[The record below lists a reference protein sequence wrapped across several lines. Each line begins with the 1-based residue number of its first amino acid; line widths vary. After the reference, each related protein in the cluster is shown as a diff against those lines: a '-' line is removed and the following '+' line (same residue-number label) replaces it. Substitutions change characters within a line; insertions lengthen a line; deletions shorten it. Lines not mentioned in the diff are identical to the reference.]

1 MARPIRL
8 MPALMILLL
17 LQLQQSPTAIA
28 DKEGGEESKAT
39 ETSQETHNV
48 APEGWTAL
56 FNGKD
61 IDNWEI
67 KSGYATYVA
76 EDGMITGTTVE
87 GSGNTF
93 LCTKEKFKDFELTFD
108 VFLHDKGLNS
118 GVQVRSRVMKEN
130 KYGGRIG
137 GPQVEITSGRHG
149 GYIYGEAGLG
159 GWWSRERKEKLHNH
173 FVNGQW
179 NSYRVVAKGNRI
191 KTFINGNAVTDTPY
205 PEKYKD
211 DFQEGVIGLQVHG
224 IKGDQTLRVSWRN
237 IYIKALNQ
245 E

>member
-1 MARPIRL
+1 MTHSYKPLLA
-8 MPALMILLL
+8 ILLPISL
-17 LQLQQSPTAIA
+17 ALQGSATALADQVKPQGDQQT
-28 DKEGGEESKAT
+28 
-39 ETSQETHNV
+39 QHNV

-61 IDNWEI
+61 IEGWTV
-67 KSGYATYVA
+67 KSGYATFVA
-76 EDGMITGTTVE
+76 EDGMITGTTAE

-93 LCTKEKFKDFELTFD
+93 LCTTKTYKDFELVFD
-108 VFLHDKGLNS
+108 VFLHDEKLNS
-118 GVQVRSRVMKEN
+118 GCQVRSRVMKEN
-130 KYGGRIG
+130 KHGGRIG

-159 GWWSRERKEKLHNH
+159 GWWSIERKEKLHNY

-179 NSYRVVAKGNRI
+179 NSYRVIAKGNRI

-224 IKGDQTLRVSWRN
+224 VKGDPKWRVSWRN
-237 IYIKALNQ
+237 IYIKELPV
-245 E
+245 EPEG